1 MNKKVLICWIGGN
14 DLQAQARDES
24 GPILSTLLKHQFDS
38 VRLLYNY
45 PKKAVQDYL
54 AFISDKISTPIDARH
69 ESLTSPINFG
79 EIYIAAER
87 HLVELK
93 NQGAEIH
100 ILLSPGTPAMQ
111 AIWILLGKT
120 TFNAKYIQ
128 SSIEDGVKYIDIPF
142 EISAEFTPT
151 ANHIGSEMFLS
162 LSNITAPTNP
172 AFKDIITRNPAMK
185 KLIAQAEILAQ
196 KDVPVLINGETGT
209 GKELFARAI
218 HHASTRSNKPFIAI
232 NCGAIPKELVDSI
245 LFGHIKGAFTGAV
258 SDKNGVFQQA
268 NGGTLFLDEF
278 GELSADVQVRLLRVL
293 QEGTFIPVGSNQEL
307 KCDVRIIAAT
317 HRNLIES
324 IAEGLFR
331 EDLFYRVAVGVLHLP
346 PLREREGDLS
356 LLTDAILKQIGEKD
370 PHLKHKYI
378 SVSARNIILNHQWK
392 GNVRELQSS
401 LMRAAIWSSQDEVT
415 SEDIQQSLFKLPKK
429 ENRFELGN
437 IEQGIDI
444 QEIIAELS
452 SQYIRKALRITG
464 QNKTKA
470 AELLGLKNYQTLNNW
485 MEKYG
490 IQ

>member
-1 MNKKVLICWIGGN
+1 MKKVLISWIGGN
-14 DLQAQARDES
+14 DLKAVNSQEI
-24 GPILSTLLKHQFDS
+24 GPILSTIRNYSFD
-38 VRLLYNY
+38 RIELLYNY
-45 PKKAVQDYL
+45 DTAQTKTYL
-54 AFISDKISTPIDARH
+54 ELLHQSTNTIINAK
-69 ESLTSPINFG
+69 SVALTSPVNFT
-79 EIYIAAER
+79 EIYEAVDTR
-87 HLVELK
+87 LTLLK
-93 NQGAEIH
+93 QAGNEIH

-111 AIWILLGKT
+111 AVWILLGKT
-120 TFNAKYIQ
+120 KYHAKFIQ
-128 SSIEDGVKYIDIPF
+128 SSIEQGVQYIEIPF
-142 EISAEFTPT
+142 NIAAEYTPT
-151 ANHIGSEMFLS
+151 AIQIDNEKFL
-162 LSNITAPTNP
+162 NIAIVGNSTNP
-172 AFKDIITRNPAMK
+172 AFKDIITCNLAMK

-196 KDVPVLINGETGT
+196 KEVPVLINGETGT

-232 NCGAIPKELVDSI
+232 NCGAIPKDLVDSI

-258 SDKNGVFQQA
+258 SDKNGMFQQA

-278 GELSADVQVRLLRVL
+278 GELSPDVQVRLLRVL

-370 PHLKHKYI
+370 SSLKHKFI
-378 SVSARNIILNHQWK
+378 SVSARNVILNQPWK

-401 LMRAAIWSSQDEVT
+401 LMRAAIWSSQDEIS

-429 ENRFELGN
+429 ANQFELGN
-437 IEQGIDI
+437 IDQGIDI

-452 SQYIRKALRITG
+452 SQYIREALKVTG

-485 MEKYG
+485 IEKYG

>member
-14 DLQAQARDES
+14 DLQAQSRDES

-45 PKKAVQDYL
+45 PKKAVQDYI
-54 AFISDKISTPIDARH
+54 AFICDKVSISIEARH
-69 ESLTSPINFG
+69 EPLTSPVNFS
-79 EIYIAAER
+79 EIYIAANK
-87 HLVELK
+87 HLLEI
-93 NQGAEIH
+93 NNEGAEIN

-120 TFNAKYIQ
+120 KFNAKYIQ
-128 SSIEDGVKYIDIPF
+128 SSLEDGVKYIDIPF
-142 EISAEFTPT
+142 EISAEYTPT
-151 ANHIGSEMFLS
+151 ANRIESEKLLS
-162 LSNITAPTNP
+162 LSNITAPANP

-218 HHASTRSNKPFIAI
+218 HHASARSNKPFIAI
-232 NCGAIPKELVDSI
+232 NCGAIPKDLIDSI

-258 SDKNGVFQQA
+258 SDKSGVFQQA
-268 NGGTLFLDEF
+268 NDGTLFLDEF

-293 QEGTFIPVGSNQEL
+293 QEGTFIPVGGNKEQ

-324 IAEGLFR
+324 IADGIFR

-356 LLTDAILKQIGEKD
+356 LLADTILKQIGEKD
-370 PHLKHKYI
+370 PSLKHKYF
-378 SVSARNIILNHQWK
+378 SVSARNIILNQPWK

-401 LMRAAIWSSQDEVT
+401 LMRAAIWSSQDEI
-415 SEDIQQSLFKLPKK
+415 SSQDIQQSLFKLPK
-429 ENRFELGN
+429 NANHYELEN
-437 IEQGIDI
+437 IEQGVDI
-444 QEIIAELS
+444 QNIIAELS
-452 SQYIRKALRITG
+452 SQYIREALKITG

-485 MEKYG
+485 IEKFG